1 MLLQYSI
8 VDRPLLIRI
17 LWRMLKWILSLT
29 VGMTLI
35 VCYLFAGTAYTR
47 NRDADYCDYYNER
60 TINYAKDD
68 CYVIVPALIE
78 RFFMFFFPSFIFF
91 LPVFSI
97 VVLGVFWLYLHCS
110 AERLGLSKLKGAK

>member
-1 MLLQYSI
+1 MPLRYSI

-29 VGMTLI
+29 AGMTLL
-35 VCYLFAGTAYTR
+35 VCYFFASTAFTR

-60 TINYAKDD
+60 AIYYAKDD

-78 RFFMFFFPSFIFF
+78 RFFMFFFPSLMII

-110 AERLGLSKLKGAK
+110 HERLGLEKTTDGK